1 MDRSRIVK
9 RIYVERRI
17 MYEGQG
23 RGDGSNWLQ
32 KTRTLLV
39 ELGLGAEW
47 ESEAVGTKQQWGAKL
62 ATAIAK
68 REEKLW
74 KEEVKKKPKLR
85 TYLLLKTKLSFEPYL
100 TCGESL
106 RRSLMTQLRVG
117 TNTLNIERGR
127 WEKKKGEESM

>member
-9 RIYVERRI
+9 RIYVERRRM

-32 KTRTLLV
+32 KTRKLLV

-62 ATAIAK
+62 TTAIAK

-127 WEKKKGEESM
+127 WEKKK

>member
-1 MDRSRIVK
+1 M
-9 RIYVERRI
+9 
-17 MYEGQG
+17 
-23 RGDGSNWLQ
+23 
-32 KTRTLLV
+32 
-39 ELGLGAEW
+39 GLGAEW
-47 ESEAVGTKQQWGAKL
+47 DSEAVGTKQQWGAKL
-62 ATAIAK
+62 TTAIAK

-117 TNTLNIERGR
+117 TNILKIERGR
-127 WEKKKGEESM
+127 WEKKTVEERICYVCSTNQVEDEKHFVLGCSGYDKVRQDLYNDLDRVTA

>member
-1 MDRSRIVK
+1 
-9 RIYVERRI
+9 

-62 ATAIAK
+62 TTAIAK

-85 TYLLLKTKLSFEPYL
+85 TYLSLKTKLSFEPYL

-117 TNTLNIERGR
+117 TNILKIERAVGKENSR
-127 WEKKKGEESM
+127 GENM